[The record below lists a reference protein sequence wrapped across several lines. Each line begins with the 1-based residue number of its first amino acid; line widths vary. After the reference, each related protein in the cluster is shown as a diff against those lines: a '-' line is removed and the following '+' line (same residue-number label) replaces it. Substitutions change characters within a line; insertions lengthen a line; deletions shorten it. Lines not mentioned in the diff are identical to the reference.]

1 MGSLF
6 KPKTQYVAPPQQAE
20 PVGFKSE
27 ITGVEQ
33 IPVKNADGTTTI
45 IERQILT
52 PEQKAVID
60 RNNRI
65 AEEQLNRIEQ
75 LTNNYDISQ
84 IDGLSEQLDNFRTS
98 QYSYLDK
105 AVREARMSSE
115 KNLAKFGQADSSAAA
130 DTRTQLND
138 AELAGKQQIEKD
150 ASAAEQDIRNQE
162 IARSTNLLGI
172 VGNEQQQQNALVANT
187 LSRGAGIQSNFMNA
201 MQGYNNS
208 VYQANVFNAQQKM
221 QASQAGMQ
229 NMMGLASMA
238 ALLAGPM
245 GFGLYGA
252 AGAGGTAAGAGAGA
266 AALSDRRAKTEIVPI
281 GRLGSGLTLYTFR
294 YKTGGGVQVGCMADE
309 VEKVFPAAV
318 VTRSDGM
325 KMVKYGEIW

>member
-6 KPKTQYVAPPQQAE
+6 KPKTQYVEPPKQAD

-52 PEQKAVID
+52 PEQQAIID

-98 QYSYLDK
+98 QYAYLDK

-130 DTRTQLND
+130 DTRTQIND
-138 AELAGKQQIEKD
+138 AEIAGKQQIQKD
-150 ASAAEQDIRNQE
+150 AAAAEQDIRNQE
-162 IARSTNLLGI
+162 IQRSSNLLGI

-187 LSRGAGIQSNFMNA
+187 LARGAGIQSNFMNA
-201 MQGYNNS
+201 LQSYNNS

-238 ALLAGPM
+238 ALMAGPM

-252 AGAGGTAAGAGAGA
+252 ANAGRGAGTAAG
-266 AALSDRRAKTEIVPI
+266 IN
-281 GRLGSGLTLYTFR
+281 TFR
-294 YKTGGGVQVGCMADE
+294 A
-309 VEKVFPAAV
+309 
-318 VTRSDGM
+318 
-325 KMVKYGEIW
+325 